1 MTVLPKNLRPEVCD
15 QTFALPPG
23 VTEAWVRT
31 GHLRWVWFVERG
43 QIVRGVRVEPVRVLV
58 NARRVAAV
66 KRARATRATGTPAG
80 VRRGGQGR
88 RTAARAGPRLPP
100 GDLDASE
107 GRSA

>member
-1 MTVLPKNLRPEVCD
+1 MLPKNLRPEVCD

-23 VTEAWVRT
+23 VTEAWVRA
-31 GHLRWVWFVERG
+31 GYLRWVWFVERG

-66 KRARATRATGTPAG
+66 KRARATRATGTQLAS
-80 VRRGGQGR
+80 V
-88 RTAARAGPRLPP
+88 AGPRGDELTRAGVPLPP
-100 GDLDASE
+100 GDLDATA

>member
-1 MTVLPKNLRPEVCD
+1 MLPKNLRPEVCD

-66 KRARATRATGTPAG
+66 KRARATRATAPPLAS
-80 VRRGGQGR
+80 VPGGR
-88 RTAARAGPRLPP
+88 ANERPPAGPRLPP

-107 GRSA
+107 SRSA